1 MNHAPFVMKVAFYQ
15 PSHKNQARNVAHI
28 QYIATRPGA
37 DRGEL
42 NIVDDLE
49 VDPDTPAGHTK
60 YMDERPGSHGLFG
73 PESETPALKEVQREL
88 KNHNGIV
95 WRMVLS
101 LKEEDAARLGY
112 TAREAWEKALR
123 ASMPEAAAKM
133 GIRESNLKWVAAFHQ
148 AQGHPHVHVVMWEKT
163 PQRTRGVLS
172 LGERKDLRRVFVREI
187 YAEERLT
194 LTTEKSAIRDLIRD
208 TARKDILSVIREIK
222 KASLEVRALA
232 GQEPGLSPTLLPKT
246 REELL
251 NQLKGLS
258 SIMPN
263 KGRIALAYMPPE
275 VKEKAREIS
284 DWILKQPGFAK
295 SVEGYKDL
303 ARQLAAYYTLR
314 PETLDKA
321 AEKAYEDIRDRIAQI
336 ILRGAAAI
344 KAVVSKERELDT
356 TKLTNYVWRS
366 AWRALERERLRAE
379 AQVFLAAEREM
390 ERKKREAEREGKSRE
405 G

>member
-15 PSHKNQARNVAHI
+15 PSNINQARNAAHI

-42 NIVDDLE
+42 NIGDDLDA
-49 VDPDTPAGHTK
+49 DPGTAAGHAK

-73 PESETPALKEVQREL
+73 PESETPDLREVQREL

-101 LKEEDAARLGY
+101 LKEEDAVRLGY

-133 GIRESNLKWVAAFHQ
+133 GIQESNLKWVAAFHQ
-148 AQGHPHVHVVMWEKT
+148 AQGHPHVHVVIWEKT
-163 PQRTRGVLS
+163 PQRSKGVLS
-172 LGERKDLRRVFVREI
+172 FGERKDLRRVFVREI
-187 YAEERLT
+187 YAEERLA
-194 LTTEKSAIRDLIRD
+194 LTAEKSAIRDLIRD

-258 SIMPN
+258 SIMPG
-263 KGRIALAYMPPE
+263 KGRIALAYMPTE

-284 DWILKQPGFAK
+284 DWILRQPGFLASVDKYKELAK
-295 SVEGYKDL
+295 
-303 ARQLAAYYTLR
+303 QLAAHHTLR
-314 PETLDKA
+314 TEALNRA
-321 AEKAYEDIRDRIAQI
+321 AEKAYEDIRDRVAQI
-336 ILRGAAAI
+336 VLRGAAAI
-344 KAVVSKERELDT
+344 KAVESKERELDI

-379 AQVFLAAEREM
+379 AQVLLAAEREM
-390 ERKKREAEREGKSRE
+390 QRKKREAEREGKSRE
-405 G
+405 I